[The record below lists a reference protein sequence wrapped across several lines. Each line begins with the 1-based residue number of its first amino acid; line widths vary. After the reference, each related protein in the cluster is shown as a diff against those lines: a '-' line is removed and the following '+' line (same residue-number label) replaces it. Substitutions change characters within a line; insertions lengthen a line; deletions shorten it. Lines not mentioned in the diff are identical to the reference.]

1 MSCESQMV
9 IIFFYKKL
17 VHKKLSTT
25 GSQNLRYFSSTP
37 RSSLVIITVEQT
49 IYEQERDLYKLYI
62 DIKT

>member
-1 MSCESQMV
+1 MSCESHMV

-17 VHKKLSTT
+17 VHKTLSTT

-37 RSSLVIITVEQT
+37 RRSLVIIKAEQT
-49 IYEQERDLYKLYI
+49 IYKPERDLYNLYI